1 MNGAT
6 EQTLS
11 ELLAEARRTNANIA
25 ALTNLMARMNTGG
38 GGGGGVGNAAA
49 SAAGAMAGLAARM
62 NPVGI
67 ALSALSAAGSLVTG
81 VFDGLSSIVGK
92 ATEVVG
98 GVIRGLVQFSQKAM
112 EGTAKMSD
120 LFASFSHLPFFI
132 GEVSS
137 LFASLLRTGEQ
148 YLDVYRKLTQVGAD
162 FSGNL
167 FQIRSQASRAFL
179 TLGEFANV
187 VSKNSDIFA
196 SMGGNVQSGIN
207 KFVELQ
213 NGLMK
218 GAFKN
223 QILGLGYTFE
233 EAANATAGFMR
244 SQGTMSKQGLENT
257 SIVRQGVMQYAMELD
272 ALSKTT
278 GKQREQIAKE
288 LQDLQME
295 EVWQNFVAQLS
306 PEKADAARS
315 AVSAQLQYGGKEA
328 ARSLMLAFQGINV
341 PINEATQAIEVA
353 TNGMLTTTN
362 RQVVNA
368 VNSGKSSNE
377 MLVMVAQNN
386 AAMGRSAKAFQQSMG
401 GIAGLLSQQGSP
413 LVLATGQM
421 TYTARQI
428 NDILRALGQ
437 AQSGAGKQAN
447 GSAVAFALAEDKV
460 RQVGAA
466 LNDMYTQIV
475 AKLSPNIIT
484 LGTSILDVIKKL
496 IGSQGFQETL
506 TRVLNWVNNAF
517 GSLLQSGNVTEFWQR
532 LKIVF
537 TDGFDQL
544 WRWVKPV
551 WENTIKPAAISMFNS
566 IVDFLTPYLRKAFNF
581 VFDTVKS
588 YIYDT
593 TGGRFGSSKET
604 NREISRETEYYESE
618 KDKLAQLQRRVKE
631 LDGRD
636 ARDRAELTKVWADI
650 WTQKARVEKI
660 YEAMNTVGQ
669 DIPGFTRSPEAQ
681 KILGPGGVGSFD
693 SQGLYLVQGIKD
705 YLKANPP
712 NAIRALGTLGA
723 LGTPTEPKDVVAQLH
738 QGERVLSQGE
748 VGSLNSMGESLQRLN
763 SLTAQL
769 VIEMKENN
777 RHTKGTLD
785 ATKSLSGNL
794 YA

>member
-38 GGGGGVGNAAA
+38 GGGGGAGNAAA
-49 SAAGAMAGLAARM
+49 SAASAMAGLASRI

-98 GVIRGLVQFSQKAM
+98 GVIRGLVQFGQKAM

-148 YLDVYRKLTQVGAD
+148 YLDVYRNLTRVGAD

-196 SMGGNVQSGIN
+196 SMGGSVQSGIN

-213 NGLMK
+213 NNLMK
-218 GAFKN
+218 GAFRN

-233 EAANATAGFMR
+233 EAANATLGFMR

-257 SIVRQGVMQYAMELD
+257 DTVRRGVMQYAMELD

-278 GKQREQIAKE
+278 GKQRDQIAKE

-306 PEKADAARS
+306 PEKAAAARA
-315 AVSAQLQYGGKEA
+315 AVNAQLQYGGKDA
-328 ARSLMLAFQGINV
+328 ARSLQLAFQGINV
-341 PINEATQAIEVA
+341 PINDATTAIEVA

-362 RQVVNA
+362 QQVVNA
-368 VNSGKSSNE
+368 VKSGKSSNE

-386 AAMGRSAKAFQQSMG
+386 AAMGRSARAFQQSMG

-428 NDILRALGQ
+428 NDILKALGQ
-437 AQSGAGKQAN
+437 AQSAAGKQAS
-447 GSAVAFALAEDKV
+447 GSAVAYANAEAKV
-460 RQVGAA
+460 RDVGAA
-466 LNDMYTQIV
+466 LNDLWTSIV
-475 AKLSPNIIT
+475 AKLSPNIIR
-484 LGTSILDVIKKL
+484 LGDSILNIIQKL
-496 IGSQGFQETL
+496 VGSKGFQDTL
-506 TRVLNWVNNAF
+506 SSVLNWVNNAF
-517 GSLLQSGNVTEFWQR
+517 GSLLQSRNIEDFWQR
-532 LKIVF
+532 LRTQF
-537 TDGFDQL
+537 SDGFDKL
-544 WRWVKPV
+544 WRWVQPI
-551 WENTIKPAAISMFNS
+551 WENTVKPAAINMFNS
-566 IVDFLTPYLRKAFNF
+566 IVDFLTPFMRKAFNF
-581 VFDTVKS
+581 VFDTIKE
-588 YIYDT
+588 YIYNT
-593 TGGRFGSSKET
+593 LHIGQNPAITKEFRGQTEAYEESKDQVAQLRRRMKQLESLT
-604 NREISRETEYYESE
+604 NRSTGEEADR
-618 KDKLAQLQRRVKE
+618 LRVAASLTDAMAKMNNIRKAMEAGKE
-631 LDGRD
+631 
-636 ARDRAELTKVWADI
+636 
-650 WTQKARVEKI
+650 
-660 YEAMNTVGQ
+660 
-669 DIPGFTRSPEAQ
+669 IPGYQMNRQF
-681 KILGPGGVGSFD
+681 
-693 SQGLYLVQGIKD
+693 QGLLGGSLTLEGSNTSAANELRDQIKQYLAD
-705 YLKANPP
+705 NP
-712 NAIRALGTLGA
+712 NQRSLGTLGA
-723 LGTPTEPKDVVAQLH
+723 LGSATEPKDVVATVH

-748 VGSLNSMGESLQRLN
+748 VGSLNNMGDALQRLN

-777 RHTKGTLD
+777 RHTRDTLN
-785 ATKSLSGNL
+785 ATKNLSGNL
-794 YA
+794 FA